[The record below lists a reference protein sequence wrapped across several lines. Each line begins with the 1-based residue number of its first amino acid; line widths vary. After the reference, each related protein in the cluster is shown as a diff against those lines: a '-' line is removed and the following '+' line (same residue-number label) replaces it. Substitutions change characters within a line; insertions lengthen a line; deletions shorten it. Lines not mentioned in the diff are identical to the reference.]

1 MKIKGRKSSG
11 VSDRVEALRREY
23 AGAPLNGESADP
35 DPISQFAHWF
45 EQALTAEL
53 MDPNAMALA
62 TATSDGV
69 PSARIVLLKGFDE
82 RGFRFY
88 TNYDSRKGGELAEN
102 PRAALCIYWRA
113 LSRQV
118 RVEGTVEKLTRKESG
133 NYFRQRPRPSQIGA
147 WASDQSERVDSREAL
162 DERFERYRREFEGEE
177 VPLPDRWGGYVLNPV
192 SIEFWQGREK
202 RMHDRLLYRRE
213 ESGWEIIR
221 LAP

>member
-23 AGAPLNGESADP
+23 AGAPLNGESVDP
-35 DPISQFAHWF
+35 NPISQFAHWF
-45 EQALTAEL
+45 EQALSAEL
-53 MDPNAMALA
+53 VDPNAMTLA
-62 TATSDGV
+62 TASSDAV

-88 TNYDSRKGGELAEN
+88 TNYESRKGRELAEN

-118 RVEGTVEKLTRKESG
+118 RMEGTVEKLTRKESS

-147 WASDQSERVDSREAL
+147 WASEQSERVDSREDL
-162 DERFERYRREFEGEE
+162 DERFEQYRRQFEGEE
-177 VPLPDRWGGYVLNPV
+177 VPLPDRWGGYVLNPG

-213 ESGWEIIR
+213 EPGWEIIR